1 MDPRPA
7 MNRRPSMQELPR
19 IRRTTGST
27 RASIGRDDDE
37 WAFSPLPQNAA
48 APREAQ
54 PHADHY
60 AYDAKS
66 KRWRRRTAKVSP
78 MNLVEEIS
86 VSRMNERRRRCSDAA
101 ATYWRKVIRGVDQ
114 AENPMMRRARQ
125 EETFPRG
132 TWRFNPRGA
141 CFSAWSVT
149 MIPFLCYVALV
160 TPFEIAFISSD
171 ATLFYINLVV
181 DIYFL
186 VDLLVNFNL
195 AFYDRERD
203 RWVLH
208 LWPIAVQYIKGWFFL
223 DLISVAF
230 RSRRL

>member
-1 MDPRPA
+1 
-7 MNRRPSMQELPR
+7 
-19 IRRTTGST
+19 
-27 RASIGRDDDE
+27 
-37 WAFSPLPQNAA
+37 
-48 APREAQ
+48 
-54 PHADHY
+54 
-60 AYDAKS
+60 
-66 KRWRRRTAKVSP
+66 
-78 MNLVEEIS
+78 
-86 VSRMNERRRRCSDAA
+86 MNERRRRCSDAA

-186 VDLLVNFNL
+186 VDFLVNFNL

-208 LWPIAVQYIKGWFFL
+208 LWPIAVQYIKGLVLPGFDQLLSVRGGCDVAERRDVRRNLHVLERSPQVRVHGDPDGETLRLPRLLRMLRFGRV
-223 DLISVAF
+223 IS
-230 RSRRL
+230 RLASK